1 MFGEKGGGWLHMAT
15 YVVININQT
24 CSEQELDKPSLIPR
38 LPTFFDCVKEKGKPG
53 RTYHMSD
60 VRVDR

>member
-38 LPTFFDCVKEKGKPG
+38 LPIFFRLREGKEEAWENLS
-53 RTYHMSD
+53 RE
-60 VRVDR
+60 